1 MLNEAPNSNNIM
13 RIEGIM
19 LNKVPVEKVCTRI
32 LQFVPMAQA
41 PLYFTYTVLRYCMT
55 KLQLHI
61 RETNWIILTS
71 MEIYVVC
78 KAMLENR

>member
-1 MLNEAPNSNNIM
+1 M
-13 RIEGIM
+13 RVEGIM
-19 LNKVPVEKVCTRI
+19 LNKVPVERVCTRI

-41 PLYFTYTVLRYCMT
+41 PLYFTYYGMA

-71 MEIYVVC
+71 MQIYVVC